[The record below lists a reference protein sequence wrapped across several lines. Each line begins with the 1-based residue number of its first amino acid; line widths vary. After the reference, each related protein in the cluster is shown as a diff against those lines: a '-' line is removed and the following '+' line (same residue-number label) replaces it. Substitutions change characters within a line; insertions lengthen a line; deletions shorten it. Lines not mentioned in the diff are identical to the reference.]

1 MLYMDTHTRRKQ
13 KLLII
18 FFLVG
23 SHMNEKNSEKTHH
36 WKCRSLED
44 DFFSQNCWWAA
55 ENVFPACVT
64 VPQTTPHAH
73 YEETREHVP
82 FFVVLLGC
90 EADRTSTEP
99 KISMNSI
106 SLFSYPFL
114 NLSLGLLMRTDHSS
128 IWKRG
133 NCFSLYS
140 SAAKTKGQ
148 SEKCFL
154 SPVNFK

>member
-1 MLYMDTHTRRKQ
+1 MLYMDTNTRRKK
-13 KLLII
+13 KLLMI
-18 FFLVG
+18 FFLLEVTW
-23 SHMNEKNSEKTHH
+23 MRKTV
-36 WKCRSLED
+36 KKLTIENVVLLKTT
-44 DFFSQNCWWAA
+44 FSQNCWWAA
-55 ENVFPACVT
+55 ENEFPACVT
-64 VPQTTPHAH
+64 VPQTTTHAH
-73 YEETREHVP
+73 YEETRDHVP

>member
-1 MLYMDTHTRRKQ
+1 MTHTLDEKK
-13 KLLII
+13 KLLMI
-18 FFLVG
+18 FFSWK
-23 SHMNEKNSEKTHH
+23 SHDWEKQ
-36 WKCRSLED
+36 WKDSPLKMSFSWRRL
-44 DFFSQNCWWAA
+44 FSQNCWWAA
-55 ENVFPACVT
+55 ENEFPACVT
-64 VPQTTPHAH
+64 VPQTTTHAH
-73 YEETREHVP
+73 YEETRDHVP

-148 SEKCFL
+148 SEKCFFE
-154 SPVNFK
+154 SC